1 MEDYGRVISQM
12 RKAMGMTQNEL
23 GKELNVTFQ
32 AVSKWENGLSLPD
45 LNTISEMCK
54 IFGITVDEFT
64 RLASLTDEEISAA
77 IKNKETHEAEQL
89 KTESAEK
96 PVAEVLPETAA
107 TSTVAPASVEAED
120 NLEQNTQVIN
130 KPVVAPQTTA
140 KKPHRLHVGFLIGL
154 ICALVAGL
162 GIFITLNCLLGW
174 TPSLLMLFIFLG
186 AYFVFSF
193 IALIGHDT
201 IVWDFFLGCIF
212 KSVHV
217 PGVIFTLDL
226 DGIFFLIVYKF
237 IIAPLATVFIWLG
250 CVIGGFVLSLIMAG
264 FVFPFK
270 IPRHFKETFIG
281 LD

>member
-1 MEDYGRVISQM
+1 MEDYGRVISTM
-12 RKAMGMTQNEL
+12 RKSMGMTQNEL

-45 LNTISEMCK
+45 LNTISDMCK

-64 RLASLTDEEISAA
+64 RLASLTDEEINAA
-77 IKNKETHEAEQL
+77 IKNKEART
-89 KTESAEK
+89 
-96 PVAEVLPETAA
+96 PETNAA
-107 TSTVAPASVEAED
+107 QTEEMTAEEAITEVVAAPAQAEAQVKEKHVEAQAE
-120 NLEQNTQVIN
+120 EPAPQAAAN
-130 KPVVAPQTTA
+130 KPHT
-140 KKPHRLHVGFLIGL
+140 LHVGFLIGL
-154 ICALVAGL
+154 ICALVAGAGL
-162 GIFITLNCLLGW
+162 FVGLNCIWGW
-174 TPSLLMLFIFLG
+174 KLNLIMLFIFLG

-212 KSVHV
+212 KSVNV

-237 IIAPLATVFIWLG
+237 IIAPLITVFVWLG

-270 IPRHFKETFIG
+270 IPKHFKETFIG
-281 LD
+281 VD